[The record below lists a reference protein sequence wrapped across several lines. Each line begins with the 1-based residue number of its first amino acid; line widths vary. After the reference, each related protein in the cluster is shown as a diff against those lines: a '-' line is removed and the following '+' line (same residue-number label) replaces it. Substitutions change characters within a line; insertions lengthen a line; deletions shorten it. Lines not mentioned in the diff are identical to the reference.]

1 MCYAPDPDKE
11 NTVQQLGWVDKRLTV
26 QTALSHS
33 VKQKLKQYWREE
45 EQSKCRA
52 VCAAVVLMRYC
63 DRGEKCAEHRQVR
76 WLARWPAQRTW
87 VFVIAILGNN
97 HVSNTHADFK
107 SMEEAK
113 KKASANPKPVEA
125 KKREIKTVQIRKE
138 WV

>member
-1 MCYAPDPDKE
+1 MLIVHEFDQTLNVGGESYNVQIATVQPRKHMCYAPDPDKE

-52 VCAAVVLMRYC
+52 VCAAVVLMRCC

-76 WLARWPAQRTW
+76 
-87 VFVIAILGNN
+87 
-97 HVSNTHADFK
+97 
-107 SMEEAK
+107 
-113 KKASANPKPVEA
+113 
-125 KKREIKTVQIRKE
+125 
-138 WV
+138 